1 MNALAILSMSNVSS
15 IHYIGE
21 IMAFVNAIIWAGVV
35 ILFKIS
41 GNQISPTSLN
51 LFKISIGFV
60 FCLLTLAIM
69 GTPVFPTVDSSVY
82 ILMAMSGILGIGIS
96 DTLFFKSLN
105 LLGASRAAI
114 VECLYSPF
122 IILFSYLFLNEVLTL
137 GRAIGAL
144 LVISSLFLISGEKRT
159 DPIPKKNLINGIL
172 AGAISMGTMGFGIVI
187 IKPMLNDLSVV
198 WVAMIRMFF
207 GVVALAL
214 FSLTQ
219 KDRKKTWNIFLPQPI
234 WKYAL
239 PACFIGSYVT
249 MLLWIGSFKFATA
262 NVAGIITQ
270 LSVVFTVIFAY
281 LFLKEPLTKKKI
293 ASVILALI
301 GSVLVIT

>member
-1 MNALAILSMSNVSS
+1 
-15 IHYIGE
+15 
-21 IMAFVNAIIWAGVV
+21 MAFINAVIWAGVV

-41 GNQISPTSLN
+41 GSEISPTALN
-51 LFKISIGFV
+51 LFKISIGCA
-60 FCLLTLAIM
+60 FCILTLMVM
-69 GTPVFPTVDSSVY
+69 GTPLFPNIDSSIY
-82 ILMAMSGILGIGIS
+82 ILMAVSGILGIGIA

-122 IILFSYLFLNEVLTL
+122 IIMFSYIFLGEVLTL
-137 GRAIGAL
+137 GKAFGAL
-144 LVISSLFLISGEKRT
+144 LVVSSLFLISGEKRK
-159 DPIPKKNLINGIL
+159 DPIPKKNLINGII
-172 AGAISMGTMGFGIVI
+172 AGGLSMGTMGFGIVI

-198 WVAMIRMFF
+198 WVAMFRMLC
-207 GVVALAL
+207 GVASLAL
-214 FSLTQ
+214 YALFH
-219 KDRKKTWNIFLPQPI
+219 KDRKKTWSIFLPQPI

-239 PACFIGSYVT
+239 PACFVGSYVT

-293 ASVILALI
+293 ASVILALV
-301 GSVLVIT
+301 GSVLVVT